1 MLMQLRDEVKDKV
14 VKLENLIFYRKFTIK
29 MNIID
34 CKLNKSEVYEFI
46 LIPFI

>member
-34 CKLNKSEVYEFI
+34 YKLNKSEVYEFI